1 MRPVT
6 AADFTR
12 MPEER
17 RRRLIS
23 EASREFAGAGYEH
36 ASLNRIIRACGMS
49 KSSFYHFVASKQ
61 ALFDLVLDDLRTA
74 VAARIAVPAPDDF
87 AGDRFWSTAER
98 FLEQL
103 TELAQT
109 DESFASLGRMV
120 YASGVPSDAQAPI
133 RAIFVAAEQW
143 VEAVLV
149 VGRRDGAI
157 RSDLPAVLQT
167 RLVFSVLRTLD
178 EWAVAKVT
186 ELTAADMREL
196 VDAQG
201 ALLRRMLQPTE

>member
-1 MRPVT
+1 MT
-6 AADFTR
+6 AGELSR

-17 RRRLIS
+17 RRRLIN
-23 EASREFAGAGYEH
+23 EASGEFARAGYEH

-61 ALFDLVLDDLRTA
+61 ALFDLVLEDLRTA
-74 VAARIAVPAPDDF
+74 VAARIVVPQPEDF
-87 AGDRFWSTAER
+87 AGERFWATAER
-98 FLEQL
+98 LLEQL

-109 DESFASLGRMV
+109 DESFAALGRMV
-120 YASGVPSDAQAPI
+120 YASGVPSDAQASI
-133 RAIFVAAEQW
+133 GAIFVAAEQW
-143 VEAVLV
+143 LEAVLV

-157 RSDLPAVLQT
+157 RSDIPAALQT

-178 EWAVAKVT
+178 EWAVAQMT
-186 ELTAADMREL
+186 ELVDTDVRDL

>member
-6 AADFTR
+6 AGDFTR

-61 ALFDLVLDDLRTA
+61 ALFDLVLDELRTA

-87 AGDRFWSTAER
+87 AGDRFWATAER
-98 FLEQL
+98 LLEQL
-103 TELAQT
+103 TDFAQT
-109 DESFASLGRMV
+109 DESFAALGRMV

-133 RAIFVAAEQW
+133 RAIFVAAERW
-143 VEAVLV
+143 LEAVLV

-157 RSDLPAVLQT
+157 RSDLPAALQT

-178 EWAVAKVT
+178 EWAVAQMAQ
-186 ELTAADMREL
+186 LAPGDMRGL

-201 ALLRRMLQPTE
+201 ALLRRMLQPTA

>member
-1 MRPVT
+1 MT
-6 AADFTR
+6 AGELSR

-17 RRRLIS
+17 RRRLIN
-23 EASREFAGAGYEH
+23 EAAGEFARAGYEH

-61 ALFDLVLDDLRTA
+61 ALFDLVLEDLRTA
-74 VAARIAVPAPDDF
+74 VAARIVVPQPEDF
-87 AGDRFWSTAER
+87 AGERFWATAER
-98 FLEQL
+98 LLEQL

-109 DESFASLGRMV
+109 DESFAALGRMV
-120 YASGVPSDAQAPI
+120 YASGVPSDAQASI
-133 RAIFVAAEQW
+133 GAIFVAAEQW
-143 VEAVLV
+143 LEAVLV

-157 RSDLPAVLQT
+157 RSDIPAALQT

-178 EWAVAKVT
+178 EWAVAQMT
-186 ELTAADMREL
+186 ELVDTDVRDL

>member
-1 MRPVT
+1 
-6 AADFTR
+6 
-12 MPEER
+12 
-17 RRRLIS
+17 LIS
-23 EASREFAGAGYEH
+23 EASGEFARAGYEH

-74 VAARIAVPAPDDF
+74 VAARIAVPAPEDF
-87 AGDRFWSTAER
+87 AGDRFWAAAET
-98 FLEQL
+98 FLRQL

-109 DESFASLGRMV
+109 DESFAALGRMV
-120 YASGVPSDAQAPI
+120 YASGVPADAQASI
-133 RAIFVAAEQW
+133 GAILVAAERW
-143 VEAVLV
+143 LEAVLV

-157 RSDLPAVLQT
+157 RSDIPAALQT

-178 EWAVAKVT
+178 EWAVAQVA
-186 ELTAADMREL
+186 ELTPADMREL

>member
-1 MRPVT
+1 MTVGE
-6 AADFTR
+6 FTR

-74 VAARIAVPAPDDF
+74 VAERITVPEPDAF
-87 AGDRFWSTAER
+87 AGERFWATAER

-109 DESFASLGRMV
+109 DDAFAALGRMV

-133 RAIFVAAEQW
+133 RAIFVAAEEW
-143 VEAVLV
+143 LEAVLT

-157 RSDLPAVLQT
+157 RSDIPAELQT

-178 EWAVAKVT
+178 EWAVSQVA
-186 ELTAADMREL
+186 ELGPADMREL

>member
-1 MRPVT
+1 MT
-6 AADFTR
+6 AGELSR

-17 RRRLIS
+17 RRRLIN
-23 EASREFAGAGYEH
+23 EASGEFARAGYEH

-61 ALFDLVLDDLRTA
+61 ALFDLVLEDLRTA
-74 VAARIAVPAPDDF
+74 VAARIVVPQPEDF
-87 AGDRFWSTAER
+87 AGERFWATAER
-98 FLEQL
+98 LLEQL

-109 DESFASLGRMV
+109 DESFAALGRMV
-120 YASGVPSDAQAPI
+120 YASGVPSDAQASI
-133 RAIFVAAEQW
+133 GAIFVAAEQW
-143 VEAVLV
+143 LEAVLV

-157 RSDLPAVLQT
+157 RSDLPAALQT

-178 EWAVAKVT
+178 EWAVAQMT
-186 ELTAADMREL
+186 ELVDTDVRDL

>member
-1 MRPVT
+1 
-6 AADFTR
+6 
-12 MPEER
+12 
-17 RRRLIS
+17 
-23 EASREFAGAGYEH
+23 
-36 ASLNRIIRACGMS
+36 MS

-74 VAARIAVPAPDDF
+74 VTERIAVPEPGDF
-87 AGDRFWSTAER
+87 AGDRFWATAER

-109 DESFASLGRMV
+109 DESFAALGRMV

-133 RAIFVAAEQW
+133 RAIFVAAEEW
-143 VEAVLV
+143 LETVLT

-157 RSDLPAVLQT
+157 RSDIPAELQT

-178 EWAVAKVT
+178 EWAVSQVA
-186 ELTAADMREL
+186 ELAPADMREL

-201 ALLRRMLQPTE
+201 ALLRRMLQPTG